1 MFHGEKD
8 RNCGLCGEKSCRD
21 FREKLQ
27 IGSRKREECPFTN
40 CNVPQQGAG
49 QARPECNIVE
59 SDHLDFH
66 NNVYD
71 FLLKP
76 IGDEP
81 SARKIIRPFRTDLI
95 EKLDIK
101 PGDIVSARP
110 MGAGC
115 PVTHVLKVYEV
126 DELAGLLY
134 TWVVGPLYS
143 RGKEVKDIRAYAMV
157 GFEGIADDVLHHPK
171 VGKTAGFMPNFCMLR
186 LTHYGLVNKV
196 LNTGEGLVVRIE
208 DIHIAK
214 V

>member
-1 MFHGEKD
+1 MSFHL
-8 RNCGLCGEKSCRD
+8 RGEKSCAD
-21 FREKLQ
+21 FRKNIKDGKKQ
-27 IGSRKREECPFTN
+27 ITDCPFHKKDN
-40 CNVPQQGAG
+40 INNVN
-49 QARPECNIVE
+49 EN
-59 SDHLDFH
+59 DNLDFH
-66 NNVYD
+66 NNIYD

-95 EKLDIK
+95 EKLNIK
-101 PGDIVSARP
+101 VGDIVIARP

-126 DELAGLLY
+126 DDLAGLLY
-134 TWVVGPLYS
+134 TWVVGPEYS
-143 RGKEVKDIRAYAMV
+143 RGKETKDIKAYSMV
-157 GFEGIADDVLHHPK
+157 GFEGIAENIINHPK

-196 LNTGEGLVVRIE
+196 LNTSEGLVVRIE

-214 V
+214 I

>member
-1 MFHGEKD
+1 MNKD
-8 RNCGLCGEKSCRD
+8 RNCGLCGEKSCED
-21 FREKLQ
+21 FRSSVKA
-27 IGSRKREECPFTN
+27 GRKQTTDCPFYKSEN
-40 CNVPQQGAG
+40 AESGKEQENV
-49 QARPECNIVE
+49 
-59 SDHLDFH
+59 DFH

-71 FLLKP
+71 FMLKP

-101 PGDIVSARP
+101 AGDIVVARP

-115 PVTHVLKVYEV
+115 PVTHVLRVYEV
-126 DELAGLLY
+126 DDLAGLLY
-134 TWVVGPLYS
+134 TWVVGPEYS
-143 RGKEVKDIRAYAMV
+143 RGKETKDIRAYAMV
-157 GFEGIADDVLHHPK
+157 GFEGIAENIINTPK
-171 VGKTAGFMPNFCMLR
+171 VGKTAGFMPKFCMLR

-214 V
+214 I

>member
-1 MFHGEKD
+1 MQYEGQD
-8 RNCGLCGEKSCRD
+8 RNCGLCGERSCKD
-21 FREKLQ
+21 FRESLGTGRRQPKD
-27 IGSRKREECPFTN
+27 CPFWN
-40 CNVPQQGAG
+40 LEVQEQCNVAEADEVQYEEDA
-49 QARPECNIVE
+49 
-59 SDHLDFH
+59 HLDFH

-76 IGDEP
+76 IGEEP

-101 PGDIVSARP
+101 AGDIVVARP

-134 TWVVGPLYS
+134 TWVVGPQYS

-157 GFEGIADDVLHHPK
+157 GFEGIADDILNHPK
-171 VGKTAGFMPNFCMLR
+171 VGKAAGFMPNFCMLR
-186 LTHYGLVNKV
+186 LTHHGLVNKV
-196 LNTGEGLVVRIE
+196 LNTSDGLLVRIE

-214 V
+214 F

>member
-1 MFHGEKD
+1 MNKD
-8 RNCGLCGEKSCRD
+8 RNCGLCGEKSCDD
-21 FREKLQ
+21 FRQAVREDKKQ
-27 IGSRKREECPFTN
+27 ITDCPFHTEN
-40 CNVPQQGAG
+40 AL
-49 QARPECNIVE
+49 NIIKE
-59 SDHLDFH
+59 SDNLDFH

-95 EKLDIK
+95 EKLEITA
-101 PGDIVSARP
+101 GDIVIARP

-134 TWVVGPLYS
+134 TWVVGPQFS
-143 RGKEVKDIRAYAMV
+143 RGHEVKDIKAYAMV
-157 GFEGIADDVLHHPK
+157 GFEGIAEDILNYPK
-171 VGKTAGFMPNFCMLR
+171 VGKSAGFMPNFCMLR
-186 LTHYGLVNKV
+186 LTHHGLVNKV
-196 LNTGEGLVVRIE
+196 LNTSEGLLVRIE

-214 V
+214 I